1 MLLQTPLRPPQLA
14 QSGRPGNIFVV
25 EFWVRVNSG
34 FRVKVWDREV
44 PCLEMHFRLMR
55 RISELNVFSMVVL
68 LEIISSKWNMASKRH
83 SLDVDRVE
91 VHRQILSRCQQKLV
105 RQYWTIPQ
113 SQPDKNE
120 TIF

>member
-1 MLLQTPLRPPQLA
+1 
-14 QSGRPGNIFVV
+14 
-25 EFWVRVNSG
+25 
-34 FRVKVWDREV
+34 
-44 PCLEMHFRLMR
+44 MR
-55 RISELNVFSMVVL
+55 RISELNVFSVVVL
-68 LEIISSKWNMASKRH
+68 LEIVSSKWNMASERH
-83 SLDVDRVE
+83 SLDIDRVE